1 MGPAKSPIWNRF
13 FEWVLKTIRDSRSA
27 HQGLGRTVLENNSG
41 LAMDVHVGVVVDRIT
56 DSLDTETQCEENRSD
71 PNRGFDE

>member
-1 MGPAKSPIWNRF
+1 MGPAKSPIWNPF

-41 LAMDVHVGVVVDRIT
+41 LAMDVHVGVIVDRIT